1 MFCVIF
7 DLMQCERHANG
18 TAFCEIKIAARS
30 FFRILFVS
38 SRIP

>member
-1 MFCVIF
+1 MFYGVF
-7 DLMQCERHANG
+7 DVMRCERHANG